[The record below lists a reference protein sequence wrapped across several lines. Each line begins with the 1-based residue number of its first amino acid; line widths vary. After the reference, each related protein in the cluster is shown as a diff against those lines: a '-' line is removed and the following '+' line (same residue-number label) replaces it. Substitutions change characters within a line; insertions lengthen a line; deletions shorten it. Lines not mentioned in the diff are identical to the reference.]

1 MWWIERAR
9 EQKNTWWIERDREQ
23 KHMVDRKS

>member
-9 EQKNTWWIERDREQ
+9 EQKNTWWIERAREQ